1 MRAFLLTKTL
11 FIGIYIRISGAVF
24 FARLDLSGV
33 SGVSGVSG
41 AGRGECSFLENLRL
55 FSFAGVLKRYLL
67 HAVL

>member
-24 FARLDLSGV
+24 FARLDL